1 MSFPT
6 PTEKQAGL
14 IWNSLTLLAVA
25 AGIAVIG
32 GAVYAIAAL
41 LSYLSPILLPIA
53 MAGIIACL
61 LDPAVMF
68 FEKMKIPRVR
78 SILLVY
84 VIAGGLLMAMLSTV
98 LPVVYVQAT
107 NLIRE
112 ARGMYVEATEG
123 RPGTTTNRVAGA
135 TNTLATTTN
144 QLLVVEGEG
153 TNTVVMPAGKPAA
166 TNNSWYAKLLR
177 QTQAW
182 RNDPRLKDQ
191 IAGIEN
197 GAKRMMAAAG
207 NWLLDQFGA
216 VSRMLGWAMSLILI
230 PVYIFYFLAGKAA
243 IQANWKDYLPI
254 HHESEF
260 RSDFIFIVNSIND
273 AMIVFFR
280 GQILVSMITGAIL
293 AVGLSLQGVK
303 YALLIGFVSGMLG
316 IVPYLGFMLSAM
328 LAVGVAAIQF
338 GDMLHPGITLGI
350 CIVVQWIEG
359 FGYQPQIIGDRVGL
373 HPMTIIVALFLGT
386 TLLGG
391 LIGGILAIPL
401 AALVN
406 TLMKRYVWVKY
417 RHEVKT
423 LEEDAEEA
431 PPS

>member
-1 MSFPT
+1 MWS
-6 PTEKQAGL
+6 
-14 IWNSLTLLAVA
+14 SLTLLSVA
-25 AGIAVIG
+25 AGIGVVG
-32 GAVYAIAAL
+32 GAVYAIATL

-61 LDPAVMF
+61 LDPGVIF

-84 VIAGGLLMAMLSTV
+84 VICTGLLMALLSTV
-98 LPVVYVQAT
+98 LPAVYVQAT
-107 NLIRE
+107 NLVRE
-112 ARGMYVEATEG
+112 AQGMFSDARDKLTSH
-123 RPGTTTNRVAGA
+123 PTNDVVAA
-135 TNTLATTTN
+135 TNTLATSTN
-144 QLLVVEGEG
+144 VVAPAFTASG
-153 TNTVVMPAGKPAA
+153 TNTVAPEMSISAS
-166 TNNSWYAKLLR
+166 TNNTWYAGVIRHTWAL
-177 QTQAW
+177 W
-182 RNDPRLKDQ
+182 SDPRFKSQ
-191 IAGIEN
+191 IEGIEN
-197 GAKRMMAAAG
+197 GAQKIAAKFG
-207 NWLLDQFGA
+207 DWLLDQFGA
-216 VSRMLGWAMSLILI
+216 VTRMLGWAMSIVLI
-230 PVYIFYFLAGKAA
+230 PVYVFYFLAGKAA

-260 RSDFIFIVNSIND
+260 RSDFIFFVNSIND

-303 YALLIGFVSGMLG
+303 YALLIGVVSGMLG

-328 LAVGVAAIQF
+328 LAVGVSAIQF
-338 GDMLHPGITLGI
+338 GDLLHPGITLGI

-391 LIGGILAIPL
+391 LIGGLLAIPL
-401 AALVN
+401 AAFIN

-417 RHEVKT
+417 RHEVDG
-423 LEEDAEEA
+423 LEDDARGA
-431 PPS
+431 SPG

>member
-1 MSFPT
+1 MWS
-6 PTEKQAGL
+6 
-14 IWNSLTLLAVA
+14 SLTLLSVA
-25 AGIAVIG
+25 AGIGVVG
-32 GAVYAIAAL
+32 GAVYAIATL

-61 LDPAVMF
+61 LDPGVIF

-84 VIAGGLLMAMLSTV
+84 VICTGLLMALLSTV
-98 LPVVYVQAT
+98 LPAVYVQAT
-107 NLIRE
+107 NLVRE
-112 ARGMYVEATEG
+112 AQGMFSDARDKLTSH
-123 RPGTTTNRVAGA
+123 PTNDVVAA
-135 TNTLATTTN
+135 TNTLATSTN
-144 QLLVVEGEG
+144 VVAPEFTASG
-153 TNTVVMPAGKPAA
+153 TNTVAPEMSISAS
-166 TNNSWYAKLLR
+166 TNDTWYAGVIRHTRAL
-177 QTQAW
+177 W
-182 RNDPRLKDQ
+182 SDPRFKSQ
-191 IAGIEN
+191 IEGIEN
-197 GAKRMMAAAG
+197 GAQKIAAKFG
-207 NWLLDQFGA
+207 DWLLDQFGA
-216 VSRMLGWAMSLILI
+216 VTRMLGWAMSIVLI
-230 PVYIFYFLAGKAA
+230 PVYVFYFLAGKAA

-260 RSDFIFIVNSIND
+260 RSDFIFFVNSIND

-303 YALLIGFVSGMLG
+303 YALLIGVVSGMLG

-328 LAVGVAAIQF
+328 LAVGVSAIQF
-338 GDMLHPGITLGI
+338 GDLLHPGITLGI

-391 LIGGILAIPL
+391 LIGGLLAIPL
-401 AALVN
+401 AAFIN

-417 RHEVKT
+417 RHEVDG
-423 LEEDAEEA
+423 LEDDARGA
-431 PPS
+431 SPG